1 MSSKAD
7 QGQQDAHTPRDGGAL
22 APPAELPGADPLDLL
37 AGLPDGEGVD
47 GLALAAELVAAPA
60 RARGRPAGSPNRK
73 NGDLIRYLQ
82 ARGHRDPMVTL
93 SMIQSADF
101 GALCKV
107 VGAETAKHKL
117 AVLGIIRGA
126 AADLMPYH
134 HARKPQQI
142 ELPVGDKRPLMVIG
156 EMNVTQ
162 INGDGFMSAGVMPD
176 DPSLR
181 TKATIAAIEAEKLNE
196 INGTSVRQQDGMS
209 HEIPKPL
216 NSHDNSGSSD

>member
-1 MSSKAD
+1 MADSSD
-7 QGQQDAHTPRDGGAL
+7 QGHPDAHTL
-22 APPAELPGADPLDLL
+22 APAELPGADPLDLL

-47 GLALAAELVAAPA
+47 ALALAAEIVAAPA
-60 RARGRPAGSPNRK
+60 RARGRPLGAANRK

-101 GALCKV
+101 GALCKL
-107 VGAETAKHKL
+107 VGAGGAKQKL

-134 HARKPQQI
+134 HAKKPQQI
-142 ELPVGDKRPLMVIG
+142 ELPAGDLRPLMVIG

-162 INGDGFMSAGVMPD
+162 IGDGGFMSAGVMPD
-176 DPSLR
+176 
-181 TKATIAAIEAEKLNE
+181 EKPNE
-196 INGTSVRQQDGMS
+196 INGSAVRHQVDQS
-209 HEIPKPL
+209 HDNTKPL
-216 NSHDNSGSSD
+216 NTLDKAGLSD

>member
-1 MSSKAD
+1 MSTKAD
-7 QGQQDAHTPRDGGAL
+7 EGQRDAHTPHPGAAD

-37 AGLPDGEGVD
+37 AGLPDGEGTD
-47 GLALAAELVAAPA
+47 ALALAAELVAAPA

-73 NGDLIRYLQ
+73 NGDLIRYLA

-101 GALCKV
+101 GALCKA
-107 VGAETAKHKL
+107 VGAETAKHKI

-134 HARKPQQI
+134 HAKKPQAI
-142 ELPVGDKRPLMVIG
+142 ELPLGDKRPLMVIG

-162 INGDGFMSAGVMPD
+162 INGDGFMSAGIMP
-176 DPSLR
+176 
-181 TKATIAAIEAEKLNE
+181 EAEKPNE
-196 INGTSVRQQDGMS
+196 INGTAVRQPGSMS
-209 HEIPKPL
+209 HENAKPL
-216 NSHDNSGSSD
+216 ESHDNSGSSD

>member
-1 MSSKAD
+1 MAD
-7 QGQQDAHTPRDGGAL
+7 DANQGHRDAHTPRPGGDN

-37 AGLPDGEGVD
+37 AGLPDGEGEDV
-47 GLALAAELVAAPA
+47 LALAAEIVAAPA
-60 RARGRPAGSPNRK
+60 RARGRPMGAANRK

-101 GALCKV
+101 GALCKM
-107 VGAETAKHKL
+107 VGAAGAKQKI

-134 HARKPQQI
+134 HAKKPQQI
-142 ELPVGDKRPLMVIG
+142 ELPTGDLRPLMVIG

-162 INGDGFMSAGVMPD
+162 INGDGGFMSAGVMPD
-176 DPSLR
+176 
-181 TKATIAAIEAEKLNE
+181 EKPNE
-196 INGTSVRQQDGMS
+196 INGAAVRLSEGQS
-209 HEIPKPL
+209 HENANAFK
-216 NSHDNSGSSD
+216 DNDNPGSSD